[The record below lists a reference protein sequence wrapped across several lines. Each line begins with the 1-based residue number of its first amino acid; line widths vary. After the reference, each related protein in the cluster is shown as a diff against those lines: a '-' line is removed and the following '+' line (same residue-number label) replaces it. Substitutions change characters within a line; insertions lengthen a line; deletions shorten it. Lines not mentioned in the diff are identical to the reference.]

1 MMNPVLQALVNAK
14 VEEESTAFGKWCI
27 TQNVRALPALPIHV
41 AAFIRDCEPIAP
53 IETIWQAVQEVSQ
66 SHLSNGFADP
76 TAGGV
81 VAEAISSIAAIP
93 PPRWPK
99 DILPRFYD
107 LPYDVQRY
115 VASRDKEQE
124 RVVRRAQEEAA
135 KARKALAV
143 IQQPGKSDG
152 IEQNAAA

>member
-1 MMNPVLQALVNAK
+1 MNSPVLQALLNARL
-14 VEEESTAFGKWCI
+14 GKRCI
-27 TQNVRALPALPIHV
+27 TKGVRALPAAPIHV
-41 AAFIRDCEPIAP
+41 AAFIRDCEPVAP
-53 IETIWQAVQEVSQ
+53 IEKIWEAVHEVSQ

-81 VAEAISSIAAIP
+81 VAETMNSIAKIA

-99 DILPRFYD
+99 DLLPRFSD

-115 VASRDKEQE
+115 LASRDKEQE

-135 KARKALAV
+135 KARKALAA
-143 IQQPGKSDG
+143 IQQPEATDG
-152 IEQNAAA
+152 TQQNAAA

>member
-1 MMNPVLQALVNAK
+1 MTSPVLQALLNARL
-14 VEEESTAFGKWCI
+14 EEEPTAFGKWCI
-27 TQNVRALPALPIHV
+27 QKNLRALPAVPIHV
-41 AAFIRDCEPIAP
+41 AAFVRDCEPVAP
-53 IETIWQAVQEVSQ
+53 IDKIWEAVQEVSL

-81 VAEAISSIAAIP
+81 VAETMNSISKIN

-99 DILPRFYD
+99 DLLPRFSA

-115 VASRDKEQE
+115 LANRDKEQE
-124 RVVRRAQEEAA
+124 KVVRRAQEEAA
-135 KARKALAV
+135 KARKALAA
-143 IQQPGKSDG
+143 IQQPEVTNG